1 MGYNYSLKIIPELTS
16 LPVKVIASLNYH
28 GWIVL
33 VLSAEHLQTSN
44 KNCWSFPGLTKAFH
58 VKNAPWEC
66 QAVAQ
71 VTFHSPQQLLKVVG
85 KTMFVKWKIKGNMA
99 TLYFHSHVANHDGA
113 SYINGIKS
121 YWELEAWN
129 MTKTHGK
136 TIAGFL
142 GFFCCLL
149 RAWIFF
155 FFPWTQV
162 AKLPMKV
169 TSEITQDNGNEPETN
184 SEKIIPLSKV
194 TSCILPGKGQFS
206 WFFLIR
212 DALKRLYLCG
222 SMIYLIEWKYKS
234 FTSLIALCSNMSWID
249 EKNQHSNLYPIY
261 YSHHRTALN
270 TLHFPSS
277 TPNKRATHFYL
288 YKSTF
293 GPENYTCDALL
304 LKVQHLK
311 IITASSSEIP

>member
-142 GFFCCLL
+142 GVFCCLL

-155 FFPWTQV
+155 FFPLDPSCKATYESDIWDHSGQWKWTWNKFRKNYSSVQSYLMHPSRERPV
-162 AKLPMKV
+162 
-169 TSEITQDNGNEPETN
+169 
-184 SEKIIPLSKV
+184 
-194 TSCILPGKGQFS
+194 
-206 WFFLIR
+206 FLIFFNSWCFKKT
-212 DALKRLYLCG
+212 L
-222 SMIYLIEWKYKS
+222 
-234 FTSLIALCSNMSWID
+234 SLWIND
-249 EKNQHSNLYPIY
+249 LSYW
-261 YSHHRTALN
+261 
-270 TLHFPSS
+270 
-277 TPNKRATHFYL
+277 
-288 YKSTF
+288 
-293 GPENYTCDALL
+293 
-304 LKVQHLK
+304 V
-311 IITASSSEIP
+311 EI